1 MSFSKESLQELKER
15 IDLIEVLSPYVQ
27 WKKTGATFKTLCPFH
42 EEKTPSFVV
51 NQGDT
56 HYHCFG
62 CGAHGDALQFLMSHL
77 KMGFV
82 EAVEQLAE
90 RFQVTL
96 ERENGPVV
104 KGPSKRELKDI
115 LSKASEFYQFY
126 LLSTKEGHQALQYLY
141 KRGIDL
147 EFIRQFEI
155 GLSPKDGHLFLKIMQ
170 EQGISLEL
178 LKEVGLHGKSRV
190 FFTDRIMF
198 PIQDAMGA
206 PIGFSSRK
214 YKEDTFGGKYIN
226 SPETLLF
233 KKSKVLFALSYARK
247 QMAKR
252 KEVLIVEGQLDA
264 LRLIYQGFDWA
275 VAGQGTAFG
284 SEMVKEILQLGVRK
298 VFLAFDGDTAGIQ
311 AAIKV
316 GDLFQKEGLEVYV
329 LTLEE
334 GMDPD
339 LFLRE
344 KGPKLFMDL
353 LEAAEDYLTFLVRF
367 SSKGRD
373 LGSPAQKSALVQEI
387 AERIRGWDQPIM
399 VHESL
404 RKLSNLT
411 QTPEAMIAPQG
422 PSLQIRRTSHV
433 SFEKINPDRIL
444 EADLLRWLLLMG
456 ETLPKLLEMAKKN
469 LELFHFRTSEARA
482 LYERYLKAAQ
492 ENQPKD
498 LLSLATDFQS
508 SEEAHFLD
516 EILQKKVNQERA
528 EVLFIETV
536 RRILEREWMQK
547 REEIKLRIYS
557 GKHTEEEVLSLAKEF
572 DLLKRNR
579 PEVKCV

>member
-190 FFTDRIMF
+190 FFYGPDHVPHPRCHGRPHWIF
-198 PIQDAMGA
+198 
-206 PIGFSSRK
+206 
-214 YKEDTFGGKYIN
+214 
-226 SPETLLF
+226 
-233 KKSKVLFALSYARK
+233 FA
-247 QMAKR
+247 
-252 KEVLIVEGQLDA
+252 
-264 LRLIYQGFDWA
+264 
-275 VAGQGTAFG
+275 
-284 SEMVKEILQLGVRK
+284 
-298 VFLAFDGDTAGIQ
+298 
-311 AAIKV
+311 
-316 GDLFQKEGLEVYV
+316 
-329 LTLEE
+329 
-334 GMDPD
+334 
-339 LFLRE
+339 
-344 KGPKLFMDL
+344 
-353 LEAAEDYLTFLVRF
+353 
-367 SSKGRD
+367 
-373 LGSPAQKSALVQEI
+373 
-387 AERIRGWDQPIM
+387 
-399 VHESL
+399 
-404 RKLSNLT
+404 
-411 QTPEAMIAPQG
+411 
-422 PSLQIRRTSHV
+422 
-433 SFEKINPDRIL
+433 
-444 EADLLRWLLLMG
+444 
-456 ETLPKLLEMAKKN
+456 
-469 LELFHFRTSEARA
+469 
-482 LYERYLKAAQ
+482 
-492 ENQPKD
+492 
-498 LLSLATDFQS
+498 
-508 SEEAHFLD
+508 
-516 EILQKKVNQERA
+516 
-528 EVLFIETV
+528 
-536 RRILEREWMQK
+536 
-547 REEIKLRIYS
+547 
-557 GKHTEEEVLSLAKEF
+557 
-572 DLLKRNR
+572 
-579 PEVKCV
+579 